1 MSAWT
6 TVKFGTKLFLI
17 LSVCSV
23 LTGIAADK
31 PAGGVPQAA
40 VALSYQFPAGRA
52 LTYKITDTQTQ
63 NFEVQGQSM
72 TTEALSTT
80 EFTLKP
86 KGLKGQ
92 DPEITVT
99 IDAAKSDAS
108 SPQGNVS
115 PDMTAVIGKS
125 FDMTLSRLG
134 KEIDVTGAEALK
146 VEIPGTGQSDMS
158 ATFKAFFPD
167 LSDKAVKPGDTWP
180 SEDTVV
186 QKEGAGETTTHL
198 LSQNTL
204 DGFETVDGYECAR
217 IKVVGKGSI
226 EGHQEQGGMTLTI
239 GMKLE
244 IQGTWYFAVKEGL
257 FVKMETKGTVSGTIE
272 AGTVMTIPITGATRQ
287 EIILVKK

>member
-17 LSVCSV
+17 LSVCSA

-31 PAGGVPQAA
+31 PSGFTPQAA
-40 VALSYQFPAGRA
+40 VTLAYQFPAGRA
-52 LTYKITDTQTQ
+52 LTYKITDTQSQ

-72 TTEALSTT
+72 TTEALSSTQ
-80 EFTLKP
+80 FTLKP

-92 DPEITVT
+92 DQEITIT

-108 SPQGNVS
+108 SPQGSVS
-115 PDMTAVIGKS
+115 PDMSGVIGKS

-180 SEDTVV
+180 GEDTVV
-186 QKEGAGETTTHL
+186 QKEGTGETTTHL

-217 IKVVGKGSI
+217 IKVVGKGTI
-226 EGHQEQGGMTLTI
+226 EGRQEQGGMALTI

-244 IQGTWYFAVKEGL
+244 IEGTWYFAVKEGL

-287 EIILVKK
+287 EVILVKK

>member
-226 EGHQEQGGMTLTI
+226 EIKSKAE
-239 GMKLE
+239 
-244 IQGTWYFAVKEGL
+244 
-257 FVKMETKGTVSGTIE
+257 
-272 AGTVMTIPITGATRQ
+272 
-287 EIILVKK
+287 